1 MNLIIF
7 SKIERD
13 ICVKSLLEK
22 NNTEV
27 LRQIINFAETEGI
40 TNNSICEYISVLL
53 SNDDNI
59 ISRLAQSGKKIGDE
73 LMKVAL
79 MDIDKIFKK
88 LFQTQIKYSPSGND
102 TGFCEAYIKSIRAMT
117 DSQSPQELLDRLIMH
132 YRTLGCGILA
142 KYCAYKYDGVLT
154 GISKIDNVSFDSLIG
169 LDYQKKILIDNTKAL
184 INGKKAN
191 NVLLFGD
198 RGCGKSSS
206 VKALLN
212 MFAKDGLRVIEIP
225 KAHISDIPAISATLS
240 EKPNKY
246 ILFLDDL
253 SFESNDKEYK
263 ALKVAMEGQLQANGD
278 NVLIYATSNRRH
290 LIKETWADR
299 EGSEI
304 HRNDHMQETLSLS
317 ERFGISL
324 VFSALNQKEYL
335 NVVAEI
341 LKRHGITMNEEIE
354 KAALVWQ
361 MDYGSK
367 NGRCANQF
375 AADYLARMDNTLN
388 N

>member
-7 SKIERD
+7 GRLERD
-13 ICVKSLLEK
+13 ICVKSILEK

-27 LRQIINFAETEGI
+27 LRAIINFAETEGV
-40 TNNSICEYISVLL
+40 TNNSIREYVSVLL
-53 SNDDNI
+53 ANDDNI
-59 ISRLAQSGKKIGDE
+59 ISSLAQSGKKIGDE
-73 LMKVAL
+73 LMKIAA

-102 TGFCEAYIKSIRAMT
+102 TGFCDEYIASIKSMT
-117 DSQSPQELLDRLIMH
+117 ESQSPEELLERLIYH
-132 YRTLGCGILA
+132 YRTLGS
-142 KYCAYKYDGVLT
+142 GVLSKFIAFKYNGVLQ
-154 GISKIDNVSFDSLIG
+154 GISKLDNVSFDDLIG

-184 INGKKAN
+184 IKGKRAN

-206 VKALLN
+206 VKALLS
-212 MFAKDGLRVIEIP
+212 MFSKDGLRVIEIP
-225 KAHISDIPAISATLS
+225 KAYIADIPAISSALND
-240 EKPNKY
+240 KPNKY

-253 SFESNDKEYK
+253 SFEAGDTDYK
-263 ALKVAMEGQLQANGD
+263 ALKIAMDGQLQANGD

-299 EGSEI
+299 EGGDI

-324 VFSALNQKEYL
+324 VFSSLNQKEYL
-335 NVVAEI
+335 NIVGEI
-341 LKRHGITMNEEIE
+341 LKRHNVEMDDEI
-354 KAALVWQ
+354 KQAALMWQ
-361 MDYGSK
+361 MDHGTK

-375 AADYLARMDNTLN
+375 AASYLAKLEPLS
-388 N
+388 

>member
-7 SKIERD
+7 GRLERD
-13 ICVKSLLEK
+13 ICVKSILEK

-27 LRQIINFAETEGI
+27 LRAIINFAETEGV
-40 TNNSICEYISVLL
+40 TNNSIREYVSVLL
-53 SNDDNI
+53 ANDDNI
-59 ISRLAQSGKKIGDE
+59 ISSLAQSGKKIGDE
-73 LMKVAL
+73 LMKIAA
-79 MDIDKIFKK
+79 MDIDKIYKK

-102 TGFCEAYIKSIRAMT
+102 TGFCDEYIASIRSMT
-117 DSQSPQELLDRLIMH
+117 ESQSPEELLERLIYH
-132 YRTLGCGILA
+132 YRTLGS
-142 KYCAYKYDGVLT
+142 GVLSKFVAFKYNGVLQ
-154 GISKIDNVSFDSLIG
+154 GISKLDNVSFDELIG
-169 LDYQKKILIDNTKAL
+169 LDYQKNILIDNTKAL
-184 INGKKAN
+184 IKGKRAN

-212 MFAKDGLRVIEIP
+212 MFSKDGLRVIEIP
-225 KAHISDIPAISATLS
+225 KAHIADIPAISSALND
-240 EKPNKY
+240 KPHKY

-253 SFESNDKEYK
+253 SFEAGDTDYK
-263 ALKVAMEGQLQANGD
+263 ALKIAMEGQLQANGD

-299 EGSEI
+299 EGGEI

-324 VFSALNQKEYL
+324 VFSSLNQKEYL
-335 NVVAEI
+335 NIVSEI
-341 LKRHGITMNEEIE
+341 LKRHNVEMNDEI
-354 KAALVWQ
+354 KQAALVWQ
-361 MDYGSK
+361 MDYGTK

-375 AADYLARMDNTLN
+375 VASYLAKLELLS
-388 N
+388 

>member
-7 SKIERD
+7 NKIERD
-13 ICVKSLLEK
+13 ICVKNILEK

-27 LRQIINFAETEGI
+27 LRTIISFAETEGI

-53 SNDDNI
+53 ANDDNI
-59 ISRLAQSGKKIGDE
+59 ISRLAQSGKKIGSE

-79 MDIDKIFKK
+79 MDIDKIYKK

-102 TGFCEAYIKSIRAMT
+102 TGFCDAYIKSIREMT
-117 DSQSPQELLDRLIMH
+117 ECQSPEELLNKLIHH
-132 YRTLGCGILA
+132 YRTLGSGILA
-142 KYCAYKYDGVLT
+142 KYCAFKYDGVLK
-154 GISKIDNVSFDSLIG
+154 GISKIDNSSFDSLIG

-184 INGKKAN
+184 IKGKKAN

-198 RGCGKSSS
+198 RGCGKSSC

-212 MFAKDGLRVIEIP
+212 MFANEGLRVIEIP
-225 KAHISDIPAISATLS
+225 KAHITDIPAISAALN

-253 SFESNDKEYK
+253 SFESNDTDYK

-290 LIKETWADR
+290 LIKETWSDR
-299 EGSEI
+299 EGSDI

-324 VFSALNQKEYL
+324 VFSTLNQKEYL
-335 NVVAEI
+335 NVVGEI
-341 LKRHGITMNEEIE
+341 LKRHNVQMTEEIE

-375 AADYLARMDNTLN
+375 VADYLAKMDISLN